1 MPPVSNKK
9 LYYVTASGDKV
20 LVGTFGA
27 QMPTG
32 NVINM
37 TSPDYLKL
45 TFSETPTG
53 DMLTWLKANAVKQA
67 GDTAV
72 QTEKALTITSNGTT
86 EITPDAPYDA
96 MSKVNVTVDVASGGG
111 GGETTSLSVGCAT
124 GNMERSLFCLWQT
137 SNGWIGTANF
147 DSATNFTIPEVIVGG
162 YVIFTREPE
171 GQLYFMATEKT
182 GVEDAVV
189 DPMDTEWDHYN
200 GALIIKI
207 IAPSPQFTLHLN
219 TY

>member
-1 MPPVSNKK
+1 MPPISNKK

-20 LVGTFGA
+20 PVGTFGA
-27 QMPTG
+27 SMGAGSLIT
-32 NVINM
+32 M
-37 TSPDYLKL
+37 TSPKYLKL
-45 TFSETPTG
+45 TFSGAPSG
-53 DMLTWLKANAVKQA
+53 DLLTWLEANAVKQA
-67 GDTAV
+67 NDTAV

-111 GGETTSLSVGCAT
+111 GGETTSLHVGCAV
-124 GNMERSLFCLWQT
+124 GNLERPLFCLWQT

-171 GQLYFMATEKT
+171 GQSYFMAEEKT

-189 DPMDTEWDHYN
+189 DPMDTEFDHYN
-200 GALIIKI
+200 GALIIRI
-207 IAPSPQFTLHLN
+207 TAPSPQFTLHLK